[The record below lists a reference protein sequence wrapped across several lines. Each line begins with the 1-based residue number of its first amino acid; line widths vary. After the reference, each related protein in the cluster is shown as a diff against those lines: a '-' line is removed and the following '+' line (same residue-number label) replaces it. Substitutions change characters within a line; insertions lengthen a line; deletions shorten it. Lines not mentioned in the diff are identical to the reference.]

1 VSLVAIP
8 ARVVLV
14 GRSRQT
20 IRVENGG
27 TQRAI
32 VDVTR
37 AGFALDLRGR
47 PRVRAAPS
55 RAAIAW
61 LTYSPRRLVIP
72 AGQSRLLSIAA
83 RLPRRAQPGDHEALM
98 LLTSRPRRRGAV
110 FVRMRLGVVAVVR
123 APGKVVRRLTPLRL
137 HVRRSRRARLL
148 ELLVANRGN
157 VTETLTRGCPVISLR
172 RRGRLMARLAPTPRQ
187 FLPRTRGIAE
197 IRYRGRLRGAM
208 TARIERSARG
218 GCAPIQARG
227 FRIRL

>member
-1 VSLVAIP
+1 VSLVAVP
-8 ARVVLV
+8 AHVALG
-14 GRSRQT
+14 GRQRQM

-47 PRVRAAPS
+47 PRVRPAAS
-55 RAAIAW
+55 RPAASW
-61 LTYSPRRLVIP
+61 LVVSPRRGVIP
-72 AGQSRLLSIAA
+72 PGQSRALSVSA
-83 RLPRRAQPGDHEALM
+83 RLGARAEPGDHEALV
-98 LLTSRPRRRGAV
+98 LLTSRPRHTGAV
-110 FVRMRLGVVAVVR
+110 FVRIRLGVVVVVR

-137 HVRRSRRARLL
+137 RVRRTGHRRLL

-157 VTETLTRGCPVISLR
+157 VTEALSPGCPVITLH
-172 RRGRLMARLAPTPRQ
+172 RGGRVLARLAPTPRQ

-197 IRYRGRLRGAM
+197 IRYRGRLRGAI
-208 TARIERSARG
+208 TARVERIARG
-218 GCAPIQARG
+218 GCAPMVPRA